1 MSESKRAAGR
11 RAAELVTDG
20 MALGLG
26 TGSTTFFAL
35 ERLSERIKSEGLRIR
50 GVATSRDTEEKARA
64 FGIQVIDLEGAPT
77 LDLTIDGADEVD
89 KRKQMI
95 KGGGG
100 ALLREK
106 IVATASKEMV
116 VVIGRDKLVDV
127 LGRGYLLPVEVT
139 QFGWSQS
146 SRRLET
152 LGCKA
157 LLRSQPGGDR
167 FVTDNGNYILDCR
180 FDGIPDPASLES
192 RINQIA
198 GVVDNGLFVGLA
210 GRVVI
215 GDADGRTEIW

>member
-11 RAAELVTDG
+11 RAADLVADG
-20 MALGLG
+20 MTLGLG

-35 ERLSERIKSEGLRIR
+35 ERLAERVKAEGLRIR
-50 GVATSRDTEEKARA
+50 GVPTSHDTEEKARS
-64 FGIQVIDLEGAPT
+64 FGIPVVDFQVTPL

-89 KRKQMI
+89 KRKCLI

-106 IVATASKEMV
+106 IVAAASREMV
-116 VVIGRDKLVDV
+116 VVVGRDKLVDV
-127 LGRGYLLPVEVT
+127 LGKSFLLPVEVA
-139 QFGWSQS
+139 QFGWWQS

-157 LLRSQPGGDR
+157 LLRTRPGGDR

-180 FDGIPDPASLES
+180 FEGIPDPAGLEA

-198 GVVDNGLFVGLA
+198 GVVDNGLFVGLT

-215 GDADGRTEIW
+215 GDADGRVEIW